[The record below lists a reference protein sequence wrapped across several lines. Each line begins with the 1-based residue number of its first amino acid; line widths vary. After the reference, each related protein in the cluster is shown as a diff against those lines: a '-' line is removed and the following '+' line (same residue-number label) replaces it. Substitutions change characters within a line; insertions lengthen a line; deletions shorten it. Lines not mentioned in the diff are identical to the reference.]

1 MMFPHPYQFGDV
13 EPHHTSPLCKPLL
26 AGITF
31 MSQPWP
37 HCLYRQ
43 PCQCSLLLVF
53 KSLVKS
59 GFLTQKWA
67 TVDRNQSKPL
77 PILRGPQPNQRGPV
91 LFGSVAPKRPVSTAI
106 RTVYMLYYGTTYQ
119 LMRLPC
125 KQVLAGWKEK
135 RHER

>member
-1 MMFPHPYQFGDV
+1 QCGNQ
-13 EPHHTSPLCKPLL
+13 
-26 AGITF
+26 
-31 MSQPWP
+31 MSNDDLYIIRRY
-37 HCLYRQ
+37 CLYNNGK
-43 PCQCSLLLVF
+43 CSLLLVF

-106 RTVYMLYYGTTYQ
+106 RTVYTLY
-119 LMRLPC
+119 
-125 KQVLAGWKEK
+125 
-135 RHER
+135 